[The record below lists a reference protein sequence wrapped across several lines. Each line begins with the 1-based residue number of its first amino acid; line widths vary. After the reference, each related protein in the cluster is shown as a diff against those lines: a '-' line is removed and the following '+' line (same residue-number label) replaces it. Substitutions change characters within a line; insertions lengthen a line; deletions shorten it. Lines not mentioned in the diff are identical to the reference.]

1 MKIDKIEDVT
11 KENIIARASDLSKFV
26 LRTPTIQL
34 SSERLKTYLSGAEI
48 YLKLECMQHTGTFKA
63 RGAISVALQI
73 PTDEVKFGIT
83 AASAGNHAIAS
94 SWAARQID
102 TTAKVVMANT
112 ANPYRVEQAKRYGGE
127 IILKEPG
134 KALFDEAERLV
145 EKEMR
150 TFIHPFEGINTTLG
164 ASGVGL
170 ELMDDIKNLDAVVV
184 SVGGGGL
191 ISGVSAA
198 VKAINSKCKVY
209 GVEPI
214 GADSM
219 SKSITAGKPVT
230 LSSTDTIADS
240 LSPPMALPFGFQLCK
255 KNVDK
260 IVLVSDHEICSGM
273 TLLMEE
279 GKLAVEPAA
288 GAVMAGIIFR
298 LREQLMGKKIGLIV
312 CGSNIDAKTY
322 NEFNKRGSKHLANFN
337 L

>member
-73 PTDEVKFGIT
+73 PTNKVKFGVT

-94 SWAARQID
+94 SWAARQIG
-102 TTAKVVMANT
+102 TTAKVVMAST
-112 ANPYRVEQAKRYGGE
+112 ANPYRVELAKRYGGE

-134 KALFDEAERLV
+134 KALFVEAERLV
-145 EKEMR
+145 KEEKR
-150 TFIHPFEGINTTLG
+150 TFIHPFEGIHTTLG

-170 ELMDDIKNLDAVVV
+170 ELMNDIKNLDAVVV

-191 ISGVSAA
+191 MSGVSAA
-198 VKAINSKCKVY
+198 VKAVNPLCKVY

-214 GADSM
+214 GAASM
-219 SKSITAGKPVT
+219 SESMKNGKPVT
-230 LSSTDTIADS
+230 LTNTNTIADS
-240 LSPPMALPFGFQLCK
+240 LSPPMALPFGLEVCT

-260 IVLVSDHEICSGM
+260 IVLVSDDEICSGM
-273 TLLMEE
+273 TMLMEE

-288 GAVMAGIIFR
+288 GAAMAGVLFC
-298 LREQLMGKKIGLIV
+298 LKKQLLGKKIGLVV

-322 NEFNKRGSKHLANFN
+322 SEFNMRGLAHLIKKN